1 MLKSFENVPQ
11 INTAFG
17 VSSGHLS
24 LQRLGT
30 DSQRDFTFFS
40 WKKTT
45 TFKCYTIDF
54 PPLSPPTLKPNF
66 ISFLTGHSDPE
77 VV

>member
-30 DSQRDFTFFS
+30 DSQRDFTG
-40 WKKTT
+40 KKQT